1 MRDFICACMRAV
13 RLGALLAVIWFA
25 ALLAGGGAAH
35 ALKAIDVGSDGER
48 TDITTLGQPMEG
60 RGDALQI
67 ETAPGADGAS
77 GRMSVRAISPG
88 TSPNWFVF
96 ALRNMTDKP
105 VERWLVAERYSV
117 VGSGVIWPEL
127 DGRRIDSVTP
137 SIGFVPERLPFENA
151 DAFRLT
157 LEPGQTITFAAE
169 LAGDRLPR
177 MQLWK
182 GLEFEK
188 RSRNRQLFQGIL
200 LGVTGLLAVF
210 LTAVFAANHKAIFPS
225 AALFTWCVLA
235 YLCVDFGFWHKVF
248 NVRPEENAQYRA
260 AGEAAMVATLLV
272 FLHTFLRLGRW
283 HGFIR
288 MLIALWMAAQFVLV
302 GLAFLDPRLA
312 ATFARLS
319 IVAVTVIGALLT
331 LYLALRGQDRALS
344 IVPVW
349 VLMAVWL
356 FASAMLFTGR
366 LGGDFVVNGWTAGLV
381 LIVVLVGFIVT
392 QYAFRSVEPLY
403 GIAPDDQRL
412 RTMAI
417 EGTGAALFDW
427 NARRDEIK
435 VGPSI
440 EAALGREAQERIE
453 PSQRFAD
460 AMHPADRERFKQ
472 LLAGLKERG
481 SGELK
486 FEFRMR
492 HVDNSYRWFELE
504 AQATPAADRRL
515 TRCVG
520 LVRETTDIRRAQ
532 DRLLH
537 DAVHDSL
544 TNLPNRALF
553 LDRLRMAVARARI
566 EPLVK
571 PTVYFVDID
580 RFKSVNSSFGLV
592 IGDSLLITVAR
603 RLQRLLGPSDTLG
616 RIAGDQFAMI
626 FPATRDDREQSHL
639 AEDIRAAL
647 KAPINIGN
655 QEIVLT
661 ASIGIATYDGK
672 AEDTEHDVLSDAET
686 AMHRAKSTGS
696 DQIARFS
703 ATMRA
708 DKDSRVA
715 LESDLRFAIE
725 KKQLTVLFQP
735 IMYLRTEELAGFEAL
750 VRWEHPR
757 LGTMNPADFVPLAE
771 ESDLIVKLGAYVLQ
785 ASVAEAQRW
794 HKELPRPENPL
805 FVSVN
810 VSTRQLFRPDL
821 VSEVRQIMGRGLLPK
836 GSLRLEITES
846 LVMENPEQATKV
858 LESLVATGAT
868 LALDDFG
875 TGYSSLCYLNVF
887 PFASIKIDRA
897 LVHMSSQT
905 GSSTAILR
913 SIVALAHE
921 LGKSVVAEGVEN
933 EDDVGLLRSIG
944 CEFAQG
950 FYYDEPLAAR
960 EVMQLLKSARK
971 QERRLKRSGLFRLR
985 SRRVDEDGTDVVKR
999 PSPPKTKPVSAQ
1011 DRAGTGKTAL
1021 AQARMR
1027 PPVQSAMPS
1036 VPQKSETGV
1045 PSALSPTQPVQPP
1058 QARPAPQPIAMPPV
1072 NGAQPSTVRTSP
1084 PLPPGQGASPTQPT
1098 MLPLRPSGPPM
1109 GAPPLPPLAASARP
1123 ASMPGVPASATSD
1136 PTSEANRSL
1145 ARLQAELARPPRTPP
1160 VPAQNRGEAQS
1171 PTVPLA
1177 TGSTNAAPAAQPA
1190 ANGGGAEKGATAQ
1203 PQTVAKPQTPTGR
1216 AGTLPPA
1223 IAESLA
1229 RLAGKTAP
1237 PADGEAPKKKVGS

>member
-1 MRDFICACMRAV
+1 MGVAFDVPLETTPPTLGRGEGSSSSHRRLNAV
-13 RLGALLAVIWFA
+13 GTARLLALVATLWCA
-25 ALLAGGGAAH
+25 AFLFGATTAH
-35 ALKAIDVGSDGER
+35 ALKAIDIGNDSER
-48 TDITTLGQPMEG
+48 TDITQLGEPMEG
-60 RGDALQI
+60 RGDSLQI
-67 ETAPGADGAS
+67 ETAPGADGVS
-77 GRMSVRAISPG
+77 GRMSVRASTPG

-105 VERWLVAERYSV
+105 QERWIVAERYAL
-117 VGSGVIWPEL
+117 VGSGIIWPEL

-137 SIGFVPERLPFENA
+137 SLGFVPERLPFENA

-157 LEPGQTITFAAE
+157 IEPGQTITFAAE

-182 GLEFEK
+182 GLDYEK

-210 LTAVFAANHKAIFPS
+210 LTTVFAANHKAIFPT

-272 FLHTFLRLGRW
+272 FLYTFLRLGRW

-288 MLIALWMAAQFVLV
+288 MLLGLWMAAQFLLV

-319 IVAVTVIGALLT
+319 IVAVTGVGALLT
-331 LYLALRGQDRALS
+331 LFLALRMQDRALS

-349 VLMAVWL
+349 VAMAVWL

-366 LGGDFVVNGWTAGLV
+366 LGGDFIVNGWTAGLV
-381 LIVVLVGFIVT
+381 LIVVLIGFIVT
-392 QYAFRSVEPLY
+392 QYAFRSIEPLY
-403 GIAPDDQRL
+403 GVAPDDQRL
-412 RTMAI
+412 RSLAI
-417 EGTGAALFDW
+417 DGTGAALFDW

-440 EAALGREAQERIE
+440 EAALGREPHERIE

-472 LLAGLKERG
+472 LLVGLKERG
-481 SGELK
+481 SGELR

-492 HVDNSYRWFELE
+492 HTDNSYRWFELE
-504 AQATPAADRRL
+504 ANAPHAGDRRL

-520 LVRETTDIRRAQ
+520 LIRETTDLKRAQ

-544 TNLPNRALF
+544 TNLPNRALL
-553 LDRLRMAVARARI
+553 LDRLAMAVSRARI

-571 PTVYFVDID
+571 PTVVFIDLD
-580 RFKSVNSSFGLV
+580 RFKSINSSFGLV

-616 RIAGDQFAMI
+616 RIGGDQFAMI
-626 FPATRDDREQSHL
+626 YPASRDEREQMHL
-639 AEDIRAAL
+639 AEDIRTAL

-661 ASIGIATYDGK
+661 ASIGIAWFDGK
-672 AEDTEHDVLSDAET
+672 GEQTEHDVLSDAET
-686 AMHRAKSTGS
+686 AMHRAKATGS
-696 DQIARFS
+696 DHIAMFS
-703 ATMRA
+703 APMRA

-715 LESDLRFAIE
+715 LESELRFAIE

-757 LGTMNPADFVPLAE
+757 LGDMNPADFVPLAE

-785 ASVAEAQRW
+785 AAVAEAQRW
-794 HKELPRPENPL
+794 HKELPRPDNPL

-858 LESLVATGAT
+858 LENLAATGAV

-875 TGYSSLCYLNVF
+875 AGYSSLCYLNLF
-887 PFASIKIDRA
+887 PFSTIKIDRA

-913 SIVALAHE
+913 SVVALAHE
-921 LGKSVVAEGVEN
+921 LGKSVVAEGVEV
-933 EDDVGLLRSIG
+933 EEDVGLLRSIG

-950 FYYDEPLAAR
+950 FFYGKPASAR
-960 EVMQLLKSARK
+960 EVMQILKAERK
-971 QERRLKRSGLFRLR
+971 QERRLKRSGLFRLK
-985 SRRVDEDGTDVVKR
+985 SRRVDEDAVPTAKR
-999 PSPPKTKPVSAQ
+999 PPKPAAKVANGI
-1011 DRAGTGKTAL
+1011 AGGAEAVQGKSAL

-1027 PPVQSAMPS
+1027 PPP
-1036 VPQKSETGV
+1036 VP
-1045 PSALSPTQPVQPP
+1045 PTPTSTKPNGAHPPVQPTP
-1058 QARPAPQPIAMPPV
+1058 VPP
-1072 NGAQPSTVRTSP
+1072 TVRTVP
-1084 PLPPGQGASPTQPT
+1084 PT
-1098 MLPLRPSGPPM
+1098 MPLGAKVTGTVPPLRPATPPP
-1109 GAPPLPPLAASARP
+1109 GAPPLPQAAPRP
-1123 ASMPGVPASATSD
+1123 AAQAPSTAPVAPRSD
-1136 PTSEANRSL
+1136 PTMDANRSL
-1145 ARLQAELARPPRTPP
+1145 ARLQAELQRPTSRPTAPAEA
-1160 VPAQNRGEAQS
+1160 VP
-1171 PTVPLA
+1171 PTVPLTQHPVDA
-1177 TGSTNAAPAAQPA
+1177 KPSQTQPTQPRPAPPAAPAQP
-1190 ANGGGAEKGATAQ
+1190 
-1203 PQTVAKPQTPTGR
+1203 VAKPETPTNR
-1216 AGTLPPA
+1216 TSTLPPA
-1223 IAESLA
+1223 IAASLA
-1229 RLAGKTAP
+1229 RLAGKNAP
-1237 PADGEAPKKKVGS
+1237 APGPDD